1 MRPTMSMLP
10 LLAECQYAG
19 RSDLNPPASRSSN
32 EMLLGVEV
40 HDAIERE
47 LIGTGDTFDVSEE
60 ARPYV
65 DEWLSWWETEGRA
78 ELGADGWL
86 AEQAFAYDP
95 HADAARH
102 FGRIKHRQYPK
113 TTTSEIAGTAD
124 ALRVDAAKG
133 RAVVVDWKT
142 GDDFAKLTA
151 DAEDNKQLRGYA
163 LAVSRAFGV
172 STVTVAVV
180 RITPAGVRM
189 TRSTLDVFD
198 LASAANDLRRLVDAI
213 PTAHPRAGMHCK
225 RCRAVSVCPATVAAT
240 EALAPSEPPPEP
252 ASLVVTSDNALPL
265 LVRLRAVQA
274 ACEQVDDALRSFAEA
289 NNGIDLGDGKR
300 WGKVTTERSS
310 IRLDGPEGAVAMTA
324 IANAG
329 MSSAVEHIT
338 KTSQEALKRA
348 VAAQGFKGKEATAKV
363 KAVIDELRAI
373 GALRTTTVESF
384 KEYTQKGEA

>member
-10 LLAECQYAG
+10 LLAQCQYAG
-19 RSDLNPPASRSSN
+19 RSDLNPPASRPSDAM
-32 EMLLGVEV
+32 MLGTEV
-40 HDAIERE
+40 HSAIERE
-47 LIGTGDTFDVSEE
+47 LTGEGDTFDVSDE

-95 HADAARH
+95 HADAGRY
-102 FGRIKHRQYPK
+102 FGRIEHRRYPQ
-113 TTTSEIAGTAD
+113 TTASEVAGTVD
-124 ALRVDAAKG
+124 AVRVDHEKS

-142 GDDFAKLTA
+142 GDDFQRMTA
-151 DAEDNKQLRGYA
+151 DAQDNTQLKGYA
-163 LAVSRAFGV
+163 LAVSRAFAV

-198 LASAANDLRRLVDAI
+198 LASSANDLRRLIDAI
-213 PTAHPRAGMHCK
+213 PTAQPQTGMHCK
-225 RCRAVSVCPATVAAT
+225 RCRAVSACPATVAST
-240 EALAPSEPPPEP
+240 EALAPPEP
-252 ASLVVTSDNALPL
+252 VQLVVTSDNAAPL

-274 ACEQVDDALRSFAEA
+274 ACEQVDEALRAFADA
-289 NNGIDLGDGKR
+289 NGGIDLGDSRK

-310 IRLDGPEGAVAMTA
+310 IRLDGPEAAVAMAALADAGLTA
-324 IANAG
+324 
-329 MSSAVEHIT
+329 AVETVT
-338 KTSQEALKRA
+338 KTSQEAIKRA
-348 VAAQGFKGKEATAKV
+348 VAAQGHKGKEATAKV
-363 KAVIDELRAI
+363 KAAMDELRAA

-384 KEYTQKGEA
+384 KEYTQKGDA